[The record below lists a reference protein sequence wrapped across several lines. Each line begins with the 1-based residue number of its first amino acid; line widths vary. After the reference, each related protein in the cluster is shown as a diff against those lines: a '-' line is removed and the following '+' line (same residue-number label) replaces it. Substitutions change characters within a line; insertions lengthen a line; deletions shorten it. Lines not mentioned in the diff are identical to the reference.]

1 MKAQVS
7 FDELGHEA
15 IEGAAAGGDELE
27 DVLALAFAF
36 EGAFDRFDLT
46 LNAADAGQGSFLVFG
61 GVGQGVLREPFVTNN
76 ILPYTI
82 GTSEERRC
90 WKRSGG

>member
-1 MKAQVS
+1 
-7 FDELGHEA
+7 
-15 IEGAAAGGDELE
+15 
-27 DVLALAFAF
+27 
-36 EGAFDRFDLT
+36 
-46 LNAADAGQGSFLVFG
+46 
-61 GVGQGVLREPFVTNN
+61 VGQGVLREPFVTNN